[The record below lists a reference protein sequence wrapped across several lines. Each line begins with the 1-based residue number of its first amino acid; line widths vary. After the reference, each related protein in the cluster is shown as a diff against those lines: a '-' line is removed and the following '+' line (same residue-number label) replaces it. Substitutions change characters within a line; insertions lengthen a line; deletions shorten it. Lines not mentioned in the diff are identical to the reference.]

1 MSHHKDVL
9 TICIEYN
16 FPAFSTPLPKFSDW
30 KMAIDF
36 KVCRVSLPCRIL
48 VTVLFFPLFFQEPLE
63 GI

>member
-9 TICIEYN
+9 AFCIEYT
-16 FPAFSTPLPKFSDW
+16 FPTFSTPLPKFSNR

-36 KVCRVSLPCRIL
+36 KVCRVCLPCRIP
-48 VTVLFFPLFFQEPLE
+48 VAVFFLALFFQEPLK